1 MSIRTKILLYSSII
15 TIVLVGVVYA
25 LIYNLFYQYRE
36 RAFKQ
41 EQMVKIQ
48 TTLKLL
54 TEIKTIDK
62 SIIESM
68 DRITINDLYDEKL
81 LLFDENK
88 KLIYA
93 SIDDL
98 PVDVDGEILSKLT
111 PINQWVDQKDS
122 LYDVIGACLQNDGK
136 TFYGISKAYDQ
147 SGYLTLNYIKDVLI
161 ISFIALSVF
170 LIFILYLISGKITQ
184 SILHVTR
191 QIRGYNFESNNTP
204 IVTKNSK
211 DEIALLVKRFN
222 ELMERLSKA
231 YLFQKHAV
239 HHISHELKTPIAVLV
254 SNFEKIE
261 KETDIEKIKHAL
273 KSQKEDTK
281 SLGDIINALLE
292 IAKVESGQEIQQSTI
307 RIDELLY
314 DISDEISA
322 LRSDFQISI
331 HYGPSIEEES
341 MLTVK
346 ANPRLLKLALSNL
359 LINSLL
365 YSENNNANVVIN
377 FESTWLTISFINNG
391 TVISLDEQQYL
402 FQHFFRGGNSKGK
415 KGFGLGLVMVH
426 KILALHNGSIE
437 YQNIDNI
444 NLFIAKLPLS

>member
-1 MSIRTKILLYSSII
+1 
-15 TIVLVGVVYA
+15 
-25 LIYNLFYQYRE
+25 
-36 RAFKQ
+36 
-41 EQMVKIQ
+41 MVKIQ

-111 PINQWVDQKDS
+111 PINQWVDRKDS
-122 LYDVIGACLQNDGK
+122 LYDVIGTCLQHQGK

-161 ISFIALSVF
+161 ISFLALSIF
-170 LIFILYLISGKITQ
+170 LILILYLISGKITQ

-191 QIRGYNFESNNTP
+191 QIRSYNFESNNTP
-204 IVTKNSK
+204 IVTQNSK
-211 DEIALLVKRFN
+211 DEIALLVQRFN
-222 ELMERLSKA
+222 ELMQRLSQA

-261 KETDIEKIKHAL
+261 KETDIESIKISL
-273 KSQKEDTK
+273 KNQKEATK

-292 IAKVESGQEIQQSTI
+292 IAKVESGKEFQQSPL

-314 DISDEISA
+314 DISDEIST
-322 LRSDFQISI
+322 LRTDYQISI
-331 HYGPSIEEES
+331 QYGESIEEES

-346 ANPRLLKLALSNL
+346 ANARLLKLALSNL
-359 LINSLL
+359 LINCLL
-365 YSENNNANVVIN
+365 YSENNSANVVIN
-377 FESTWLTISFINNG
+377 YATKWLTISFINHG
-391 TVISLDEQQYL
+391 TVISPDEQQYL

-426 KILALHNGSIE
+426 NILSLHKGTIE